1 MKYKFYKV
9 FWVFAFAKA
18 ILLVT
23 SCDSKNTVEK
33 EIDAITVDVELD
45 QFHTTFSRATEEQLP
60 ELKEHYPQLF
70 PKQYPDELWKAKIA
84 GTDTI
89 YAVLEN
95 AVLNENFDYDAIERQ
110 VEDVMRHVTYY
121 FPEFEPTD
129 IITVLSEVNYRKRV
143 TPTRD
148 YLIIGIDNYLG
159 SDHELYAGIN
169 EYQRDDLNIEQLP
182 ADVALSY
189 AYLFTEPSLD
199 RTLLGSMVYFG
210 KLQYLQSLFA
220 PDATGAQ
227 RFETTPVKYD
237 FMVQSELQM
246 WRYFVD
252 RSLLYS
258 TDSKLLSR
266 FILPAPFS
274 KFYLEVDQQTPGGV
288 GKYIGYRMVNAFME
302 NNNNVTIDEMLRMPA
317 QELFEQSGYKPRQ

>member
-1 MKYKFYKV
+1 MRFKFYKV

-23 SCDSKNTVEK
+23 SCDTKSSVEK
-33 EIDAITVDVELD
+33 EIDAITIDVELD
-45 QFHTTFSRATEEQLP
+45 QFHTTFSMATEEQLP
-60 ELKEHYPQLF
+60 ELKANYPQLF
-70 PKQYPDELWKAKIA
+70 PQQYPDDLWKAKIV

-89 YAVLEN
+89 YAVLEE
-95 AVLNENFDYDAIERQ
+95 AVLNADFNYTDIESQ
-110 VEDVMRHVTYY
+110 VEDVMRHVKYY
-121 FPEFEPTD
+121 FPEFEPTP

-159 SDHELYAGIN
+159 SGHELYTGIN
-169 EYQRDDLNIEQLP
+169 DYQRDDLNIEQLP

-189 AYLFTEPSLD
+189 AYLFAEPSVD
-199 RTLLGSMVYFG
+199 RTLLGSMVHFG

-227 RFETTPVKYD
+227 RFETTPEKYE

-288 GKYIGYRMVNAFME
+288 GKYIGYQMVAAFMD
-302 NNNNVTIDEMLRMPA
+302 NNDVTLNQMLRMPA
-317 QELFEQSGYKPRQ
+317 QELFEQSGYKPQQ